1 MATKSVWFDNYEN
14 ESTFRDDLILTLA
27 NINNNLARLINL
39 FQEREEA
46 ECNGEGGVKIYRR
59 RLADLKKI
67 NSANFIEC
75 TDKFAVEGPHYD
87 YIEVEDE
94 DTDTQEEN

>member
-1 MATKSVWFDNYEN
+1 M
-14 ESTFRDDLILTLA
+14 
-27 NINNNLARLINL
+27 
-39 FQEREEA
+39 
-46 ECNGEGGVKIYRR
+46 KIYRR